1 MHKCITY
8 INVNMQMFI
17 GKSHCLISVVM
28 TLDFRLQ
35 VLIFAAISGTSNLG
49 SFVDRETGV
58 WDHTEVSS

>member
-8 INVNMQMFI
+8 INVNKQMYI

-35 VLIFAAISGTSNLG
+35 GTSNLG
-49 SFVDRETGV
+49 SFVDGETGV
-58 WDHTEVSS
+58 WDHAEVSS